1 MAINIR
7 GRALGSANYSIKGL
21 RCNKLLIF
29 SGEVESRFQIETTD
43 AKINPDWL
51 LPSSAPDPFGIP
63 CVGSSCKVEKGVAF
77 VTYNYE
83 GGSDSQG
90 EMSESEYTV
99 ELDNTMTEAPMEAH
113 PDFKSL
119 VEYYGWD
126 YNEHKFKEFMPGDE
140 TLTSVQSGLQKD
152 NVQRSDAYGTEAWLV
167 PGAQLRVSFSGRT
180 IPSWVMQGIGTITNR
195 PQGLSKLGITIPIK
209 RNWLK
214 LGPKISERGNRYQI
228 SAEWMLSGP
237 RGWLKKIYSSSQL
250 T

>member
-1 MAINIR
+1 MAITVR

-63 CVGSSCKVEKGVAF
+63 CVGSSCKVEKSVAF

-90 EMSESEYTV
+90 EMSESDYTV
-99 ELDNTMTEAPMEAH
+99 EIDTTMTEAPMEAH
-113 PDFKSL
+113 PDFETLKS
-119 VEYYGWD
+119 YYGWD
-126 YNEHKFKEFMPGDE
+126 KEERRFPEYLPSEQAKSLPG
-140 TLTSVQSGLQKD
+140 SVTDGPTKSE
-152 NVQRSDAYGTEAWLV
+152 AYGTESWLV

-237 RGWLKKIYSSSQL
+237 RGWIKKIYSSSQL